1 MISFLGPIKNDWKKV
16 PPLLN
21 SIRRLI
27 KIGKYEILLIDD
39 GSNRENQTLIEQTK
53 AAYPELK
60 LIRNP
65 SSLGVIPS
73 VNQLSHLAKGDI
85 LIPIDADIRF
95 RTRFYFVYITIIF
108 RIFKRVNFCFA
119 KTRLIDQ
126 ETGRVQGVVGWA
138 SKKGMQNFCNTAELI
153 AQGKIRAAGGGCSY
167 RKQWFL
173 KSGGYDPSLGPTAD
187 FYINHLA
194 ILQGS
199 AWYYGKI
206 VTDNLVRTNSYTSS
220 VSAADYCRLMQ
231 RVITKWE
238 QNGVILT
245 LEEKKKLIEYE
256 KNESPSNLAQLEALG
271 KTREKADEAY
281 NDN

>member
-1 MISFLGPIKNDWKKV
+1 MISFLGPIKNDWNKV

-39 GSNRENQTLIEQTK
+39 GSNPENQTLIDQIQD
-53 AAYPELK
+53 AYPELK

-73 VNQLSHLAKGDI
+73 VNKISHLAKGDI

-95 RTRFYFVYITIIF
+95 RTRFYFIYITLIF

-138 SKKGMQNFCNTAELI
+138 PKKGMQKYCNTAKLI

-167 RKQWFL
+167 RKKWFL
-173 KSGGYDPSLGPTAD
+173 EGGGYDPLLGPTAD

-194 ILQGS
+194 ILQGT
-199 AWYYGKI
+199 AWYYGKM
-206 VTDNLVRTNSYTSS
+206 VTDNLIRRNSYTSS
-220 VSAADYCRLMQ
+220 VTEDDYQRLMQ
-231 RVITKWE
+231 KVVNKWAI
-238 QNGVILT
+238 NGVKLT
-245 LEEKKKLIEYE
+245 ESEERQLIQYE
-256 KNESPSNLAQLEALG
+256 KEESPANLRQLKSLADGNPARHE
-271 KTREKADEAY
+271 TKA
-281 NDN
+281 

>member
-16 PPLLN
+16 PPLLD

-39 GSNRENQTLIEQTK
+39 GSNRENQTLIDQIQV
-53 AAYPELK
+53 AYPELK

-138 SKKGMQNFCNTAELI
+138 SKKGMQNYCNTAELI

-173 KSGGYDPSLGPTAD
+173 KSGGYDPFLGPTAD

-206 VTDNLVRTNSYTSS
+206 VTDNLVRAKSYTSS
-220 VSAADYCRLMQ
+220 VSAADYRRLME

-238 QNGVILT
+238 QNGVILAS
-245 LEEKKKLIEYE
+245 EEKKKLIEYE

-271 KTREKADEAY
+271 KTKDKVQESGI
-281 NDN
+281 DN

>member
-1 MISFLGPIKNDWKKV
+1 MISFLGPIKNDWNKV
-16 PPLLN
+16 TPLLD

-39 GSNRENQTLIEQTK
+39 GSNRENQALIDQIQD
-53 AAYPELK
+53 AYPELK
-60 LIRNP
+60 LIKNP

-73 VNQLSHLAKGDI
+73 VNKISQLARGDI

-95 RTRFYFVYITIIF
+95 RTRFYFVYITLIF
-108 RIFKRVNFCFA
+108 GIFKRVNFCFA

-138 SKKGMQNFCNTAELI
+138 PKKGMQNYRNTAELI
-153 AQGKIRAAGGGCSY
+153 AQGKVRAAGGGCSY

-173 KSGGYDPSLGPTAD
+173 ESGGYDPSLGPTAD

-194 ILQGS
+194 TLQGS

-206 VTDNLVRTNSYTSS
+206 VTDNLIRKGSYTSS
-220 VSAADYCRLMQ
+220 VTEHDYRRLMKK
-231 RVITKWE
+231 VVDKWAL
-238 QNGVILT
+238 NGVKLT
-245 LEEKKKLIEYE
+245 ESEKHQLIQYE
-256 KNESPSNLAQLEALG
+256 KEESPANLRQLKSLG
-271 KTREKADEAY
+271 GGNPAGHGTKAW
-281 NDN
+281 

>member
-1 MISFLGPIKNDWKKV
+1 MISFLGPIKNDWSKV

-21 SIRRLI
+21 SIRKLI

-39 GSNRENQTLIEQTK
+39 GSNSENQTLIDQVQ

-60 LIRNP
+60 LIKNT

-73 VNQLSHLAKGDI
+73 VNKISQLARGDI

-95 RTRFYFVYITIIF
+95 RTRFYFVYITLIFGIF
-108 RIFKRVNFCFA
+108 RRVNFCFA

-138 SKKGMQNFCNTAELI
+138 SKKGMQNYCNTAELI

-173 KSGGYDPSLGPTAD
+173 KSGGYDPFLGPTAD

-206 VTDNLVRTNSYTSS
+206 VTDNLVRAKSYTSS
-220 VSAADYCRLMQ
+220 VSAADYRRLME

-245 LEEKKKLIEYE
+245 SEEKKNLIEYE

-271 KTREKADEAY
+271 KNRQSSRIRD
-281 NDN
+281 

>member
-1 MISFLGPIKNDWKKV
+1 MISFLGPIKNDWVKV
-16 PPLLN
+16 PPLLE
-21 SIRRLI
+21 SIRKLY
-27 KIGKYEILLIDD
+27 KLGQYEILLIDD
-39 GSNRENQTLIEQTK
+39 GSNSENQTLIEQTK
-53 AAYPELK
+53 AAHPEVK

-73 VNQLSHLAKGDI
+73 VNQISHLAKGDI

-95 RTRFYFVYITIIF
+95 RTRFYFIYITLIF

-126 ETGRVQGVVGWA
+126 ETERVQGVVGWA
-138 SKKGMQNFCNTAELI
+138 PKKGMQKYRNTAELI
-153 AQGKIRAAGGGCSY
+153 ARGKIRAAGGGCSY
-167 RKQWFL
+167 RKKWFL
-173 KSGGYDPSLGPTAD
+173 ESGGYDPSLGPTAD

-206 VTDNLVRTNSYTSS
+206 VTNNLVRKNSYTSS
-220 VSAADYCRLMQ
+220 VSAADYRRLME

-245 LEEKKKLIEYE
+245 SEEKTNLIKYE
-256 KNESPSNLAQLEALG
+256 KKETPTNLAQLQALG
-271 KTREKADEAY
+271 NAKEKVQESRK
-281 NDN
+281 DN